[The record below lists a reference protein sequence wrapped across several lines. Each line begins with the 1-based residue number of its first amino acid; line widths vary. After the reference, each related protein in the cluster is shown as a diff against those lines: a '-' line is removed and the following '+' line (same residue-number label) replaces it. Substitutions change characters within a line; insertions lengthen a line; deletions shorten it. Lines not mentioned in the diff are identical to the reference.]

1 MLHHIIR
8 QFLNHQVIES
18 LAIKIYTHHLELI
31 LQQLNEGGTAV
42 CSLFNAINYQII
54 LMEL

>member
-1 MLHHIIR
+1 MVHHIIR
-8 QFLNHQVIES
+8 QFLNHHVIES